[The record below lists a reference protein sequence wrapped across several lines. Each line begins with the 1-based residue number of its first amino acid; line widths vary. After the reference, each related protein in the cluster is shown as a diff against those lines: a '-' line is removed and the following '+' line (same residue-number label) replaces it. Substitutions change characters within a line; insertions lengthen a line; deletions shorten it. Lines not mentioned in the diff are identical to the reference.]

1 MQSNGNIPYSN
12 KHLVLKKT
20 TKGNKKR
27 HHILGLFR
35 IFATRNNILS
45 NSSTGYYH
53 LFQKNCLLLQLKHSK
68 NKRYSPQVN
77 LGNSIGKANMRYPS
91 LKTSVWTIAYSIA
104 KAFLGPTS

>member
-1 MQSNGNIPYSN
+1 M
-12 KHLVLKKT
+12 KKT

-53 LFQKNCLLLQLKHSK
+53 LFQKNCLHLQLKHFGQK
-68 NKRYSPQVN
+68 LFIAGEPRKFKRQDEYAISFTEE
-77 LGNSIGKANMRYPS
+77 
-91 LKTSVWTIAYSIA
+91 TSVWTIAYSIA